1 MQFYRTKLRCFIK
14 SILGVHPFIDIEC
27 TDTKCNKVKMYIER
41 LLVIPIV
48 HTEICKGIKG
58 YLLAIHR
65 TKQSEMKDLLECL
78 LKEVANICVCF
89 PKENKDELELLHVYL
104 MYIYLEYTAE

>member
-1 MQFYRTKLRCFIK
+1 MHLSYTKLRCFIK
-14 SILGVHPFIDIEC
+14 RILGIHPFIDIEH

-41 LLVIPIV
+41 LLLIPIV
-48 HTEICKGIKG
+48 NTETCKDIKG
-58 YLLAIHR
+58 CFLAILQ
-65 TKQSEMKDLLECL
+65 TKKSEMKDLLECL